1 MKDLTQTG
9 NAVDAAGAKLAAARA
24 ALSRDG
30 RPIYAPEEMQRRE
43 AEAEATF
50 HATFRDA
57 AAAAA
62 AEITEAEAEL
72 RALDRAEADPLG
84 GLVTAD
90 LARANTMA
98 TFVREDAEVLPLA
111 ALADRAEGAATGS
124 DRAVMALLLRY
135 GQRRLDGEMVQPGRG
150 YSDDTTRLEAALNVL
165 RARLFNHGDKRDALA
180 ARIEAAGQLG
190 AHATTTQYIAAR
202 YGR

>member
-1 MKDLTQTG
+1 MKNLEHHAA
-9 NAVDAAGAKLAAARA
+9 AVENAGAKIAAARA

-50 HATFRDA
+50 RNTFTDAT
-57 AAAAA
+57 AAAA

-84 GLVTAD
+84 GLVAAD
-90 LARANTMA
+90 LTRANTMA

-150 YSDDTTRLEAALNVL
+150 YSDDTTRLEAALNTL
-165 RARLFNHGDKRDALA
+165 RARLFNHGDKRATLG
-180 ARIEAAGQLG
+180 ARIEAAGQLA
-190 AHATTTQYIAAR
+190 AHATTTQYIATR